1 MGWPCAWRSSISW
14 LHRTRTDKMGWN
26 KQIDGGIGQLRTT
39 DPIQAHDL
47 DALPAQ
53 YEEGVDFII
62 DLTEQDPSADVLKR
76 VLDVQGEW
84 RSKGFSVVLLIEEE
98 QQKKID
104 SSLEIAMA
112 PTQQEALD
120 LIEMERIER
129 LLNL

>member
-1 MGWPCAWRSSISW
+1 
-14 LHRTRTDKMGWN
+14 MGWN
-26 KQIDGGIGQLRTT
+26 KQIDGGIGQLRTS

-47 DALPAQ
+47 DTLPAQ
-53 YEEGVDFII
+53 YEDGVDFII
-62 DLTEQDPSADVLKR
+62 DLTEQDPNADVLKR

>member
-1 MGWPCAWRSSISW
+1 
-14 LHRTRTDKMGWN
+14 MGWN
-26 KQIDGGIGQLRTT
+26 KQIDGGIGHLRTT

-47 DALPAQ
+47 DTLPAQ
-53 YEEGVDFII
+53 YEVGVDFII
-62 DLTEQDPSADVLKR
+62 DLTQQDPCADVLKR

>member
-1 MGWPCAWRSSISW
+1 
-14 LHRTRTDKMGWN
+14 MGWN
-26 KQIDGGIGQLRTT
+26 KQIDGGIGHLRTT
-39 DPIQAHDL
+39 DPMIQAHDL
-47 DALPAQ
+47 DTLPAQ
-53 YEEGVDFII
+53 YVEGVDFII
-62 DLTEQDPSADVLKR
+62 DLSQQDPSADVLKR

-104 SSLEIAMA
+104 NSMEIAMA

>member
-1 MGWPCAWRSSISW
+1 MGWPCVWRSFISW
-14 LHRTRTDKMGWN
+14 LHKTRIDKMGWT
-26 KQIDGGIGQLRTT
+26 KHIDGGIGQLRAT
-39 DPIQAHDL
+39 DPIREHDL
-47 DALPAQ
+47 DSLPAQ

-62 DLTEQDPSADVLKR
+62 DLTQQDPSADVLKR

-84 RSKGFSVVLLIEEE
+84 RSKGSSVVLLIEEE
-98 QQKKID
+98 QQRKID

>member
-1 MGWPCAWRSSISW
+1 MGWPCAWQSSIFW
-14 LHRTRTDKMGWN
+14 LHKTRIDKMGWN
-26 KQIDGGIGQLRTT
+26 KQIDGGIGQLRTS

-47 DALPAQ
+47 DTLPAQ

-62 DLTEQDPSADVLKR
+62 DLTEQDPNADVLKR